1 MIGQTLAILV
11 DGYREL
17 EARKLFWVT
26 IILSVVFVAA
36 FAIIGYDATG
46 LKVFAYHF
54 ALPHA
59 DVVYRSIFS
68 TVLIGF
74 WLTWAATV
82 LALVSTA
89 GIFPDF
95 ISGGSIDLYLAKP
108 IGRARLFLTKYI
120 SGLLFV
126 TLQVVVVI
134 AGSFVVL
141 GLRGHAWRPTLFWG
155 IPIVVC
161 FFSYLFAICVL
172 LGMLTRST
180 IAALLLT
187 ILFWTMF
194 ALLDRA
200 EPQMLM
206 ARNMYEYQA
215 NYNTR
220 RAQTAEA
227 TLRRARQDPN
237 ASALVAAQQTELDEA
252 RQQAA
257 ENHHTARIW
266 GNIHTVIYAI
276 KTVTPKTTDTIE
288 LLDRYVFPHIDEAQ
302 LAAGVDQGGGDA
314 PDPRGAMMEGAK
326 ETVQDLR
333 KRSPTWVVGTSLA
346 FEAVIVLWAGWL
358 FWRRDF

>member
-1 MIGQTLAILV
+1 MIGQTIAILV
-11 DGYREL
+11 DAYREL
-17 EARKLFWVT
+17 EAKKLFWVT
-26 IILSVVFVAA
+26 VILSAVFVAA

-46 LKVFAYHF
+46 LKVFVYHMNV
-54 ALPHA
+54 PRA
-59 DVVYRSIFS
+59 DVFYRAIFS

-89 GIFPDF
+89 GIFPEF

-108 IGRARLFLTKYI
+108 IGRARLFLTKYV

-134 AGSFVVL
+134 AGSFLVL
-141 GLRGHAWRPTLFWG
+141 GLRGHEWRPTLFWG

-161 FFSYLFAICVL
+161 FFSYLFALCVL

-200 EPQMLM
+200 EPQLLT
-206 ARNMYEYQA
+206 ARNMYESQG

-220 RAQTAEA
+220 RAETAEA
-227 TLRRARQDPN
+227 NVRRLRQDPK
-237 ASALVAAQQTELDEA
+237 AAAMAAGQQTEADEA
-252 RQQAA
+252 RRQAG
-257 ENHHTARIW
+257 EDRHTAHIW
-266 GNIHTVIYAI
+266 GTVHTAVYAI

-288 LLDRYVFPHIDEAQ
+288 LLDRYLFPTPDDAQ
-302 LAAGVDQGGGDA
+302 LAAGVDQGGADA
-314 PDPRGAMMEGAK
+314 ADSRGAMMEGAK
-326 ETVQDLR
+326 ETVRDLR
-333 KRSPTWVVGTSLA
+333 HRSPVWIVGTSLA
-346 FEAVIVLWAGWL
+346 FEAVVVLWAGWL
-358 FWRRDF
+358 FWRRDY

>member
-1 MIGQTLAILV
+1 VIGQTLAILV

-17 EARKLFWVT
+17 EARRLFWIT
-26 IILSVVFVAA
+26 ILLSAVLVVA
-36 FAIIGYDATG
+36 FATIGYDVTG
-46 LKVFAYHF
+46 LKVLVYHF
-54 ALPHA
+54 AVPHA
-59 DVVYRSIFS
+59 DVIYRTIFS

-108 IGRARLFLTKYI
+108 IGRVRLFLTKYV

-134 AGSFVVL
+134 AGSFIVL
-141 GLRGHAWRPTLFWG
+141 GLRGHMWRPTLFWG
-155 IPIVVC
+155 IPIVLC

-215 NYNTR
+215 NYNER
-220 RAQTAEA
+220 RAQTTEA
-227 TLRRARQDPN
+227 NLRRVQQDPK
-237 ASALVAAQQTELDEA
+237 ASALVASMQIQLDEA
-252 RQQAA
+252 RRQAD

-266 GNIHTVIYAI
+266 GNFHNVIYAI

-288 LLDRYVFPHIDEAQ
+288 LLDRYLFPHVGEAQ
-302 LAAGVDQGGGDA
+302 LAAGVDQEGGDA
-314 PDPRGAMMEGAK
+314 ADQRGAMMEGAK

-333 KRSPTWVVGTSLA
+333 KRSPAWVVGTSLA
-346 FEAVIVLWAGWL
+346 FEAVVVLWAGWL